1 MLPITQSQLF
11 LNFDMLKKP
20 HMPRITKTA
29 LLNDSGRE
37 K

>member
-11 LNFDMLKKP
+11 LNFDMLKKH
-20 HMPRITKTA
+20 HMPRITKA
-29 LLNDSGRE
+29 VLLSDLGRE